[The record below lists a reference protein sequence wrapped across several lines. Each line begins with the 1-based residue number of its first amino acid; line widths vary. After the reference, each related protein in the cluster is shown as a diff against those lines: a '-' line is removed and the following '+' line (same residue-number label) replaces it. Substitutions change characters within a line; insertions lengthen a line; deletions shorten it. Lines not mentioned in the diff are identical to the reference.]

1 MDALRIAIEVIGW
14 SAAVLILAAYA
25 LLSFGKI
32 EARGRV
38 YQGMNVLGAAGFIV
52 NSGYHGAL
60 PNAALNVIWVAVGLI
75 TLWSIRRARGARQIG
90 RASCRGRVCQ
100 YV

>member
-1 MDALRIAIEVIGW
+1 MDALKIAVEVIGW
-14 SAAVLILAAYA
+14 AAAILILAAYA
-25 LLSFGKI
+25 LLSFGKL

-60 PNAALNVIWVAVGLI
+60 PNAALNVVWVAVGLV
-75 TLWSIRRARGARQIG
+75 TLWNVR
-90 RASCRGRVCQ
+90 RGREANIAG
-100 YV
+100 